1 MGCMTTFATV
11 SLLVLLTTPSSPPP
25 VLRGCTPPPDLCEQ
39 MLKDCA
45 ETGMTS
51 ERCDVVAGGICPGS
65 ACMAKT
71 AAFWTCFEEG
81 LDCTEMLDNMGKAMV
96 GCSCD
101 LRCEDTHDLS
111 LERLFAMCLTYPSA
125 IGDDCAEP
133 SADRCVD
140 LLTLPPETCSM
151 DACEYVACQRD
162 IMAQNDLLQI
172 CAEPPPSCAK
182 LVACDEAENGG
193 GKPAPATPLGWSAA
207 PPSGERCLRL
217 SEVFVRPDGPVAHRQ
232 WVEISN
238 VCGDEVDLSVTG
250 TVLRWTQPGK
260 NWSGAMSLAGVGVVG
275 PGGCLVVG
283 GPQSVPANFSPDFD
297 LPISFSPALMLDGA
311 AGVAG
316 VGLFDALATV
326 TPFDAVAYGSGSA
339 TLNGA
344 DGKPAH
350 PVAAAMPVAHSLERH
365 GQTWV
370 DTPAPSPGACAALTV
385 PAFDWSDRPRN
396 CCEAHGS
403 VPGKD
408 NICRASSEPF
418 CVGCDG
424 EPVLCMT
431 TGCGAHSSEACCLDS
446 EGRTGAC

>member
-1 MGCMTTFATV
+1 MTTFSTV

-51 ERCDVVAGGICPGS
+51 ERCDVVAAGICPGS

-81 LDCTEMLDNMGKAMV
+81 LDCTEMLDNMGEAMT
-96 GCSCD
+96 GCEGD
-101 LRCEDTHDLS
+101 LRCEDTDDLP
-111 LERLFAMCLTYPSA
+111 LERLMATCFTYPSA
-125 IGDDCAEP
+125 TGDDCAEP
-133 SADRCVD
+133 SASQCMA
-140 LLTLPPETCSM
+140 LLTLDEKFCDL
-151 DACEYVACQRD
+151 DACEWVACQRD

-182 LVACDEAENGG
+182 VVACDEAENGG
-193 GKPAPATPLGWSAA
+193 APPAPMAPLDWSAA
-207 PPSGERCLRL
+207 PASSERCLRL
-217 SEVFVRPDGPVAHRQ
+217 SEVFVHPTGQAAHRQ

-238 VCGDEVDLSVTG
+238 VCADEVDLSVAG

-260 NWSGAMSLAGVGVVG
+260 EWSGAMSLAGIGVVG
-275 PGGCLVVG
+275 PGDCLVVG
-283 GPQSVPANFSPDFD
+283 GPESVPANYLPDFD
-297 LPISFSPALMLDGA
+297 LPISFSPAIMLDGT
-311 AGVAG
+311 AGVSG
-316 VGLFDALATV
+316 VGLFTALATV
-326 TPFDAVAYGSGSA
+326 TPFDAVAYGSGS
-339 TLNGA
+339 TTFSGA
-344 DGKPAH
+344 DGKPA
-350 PVAAAMPVAHSLERH
+350 VAVTASMPAAHSLQRH
-365 GQTWV
+365 GPAWL
-370 DTPAPSPGACAALTV
+370 DTSVPTPGACAALTV
-385 PAFDWSDRPRN
+385 PALDWSDRPRN
-396 CCEAHGS
+396 CCEVHGS